1 VVFLGRVLVEKK
13 NKNKKKKKTKE
24 TEGEAAANDIA
35 TPVENKKLSTSE
47 KKEKG
52 AQTEAKPSNVRTYP
66 NGLVIE
72 DISMGKPDGKRADL
86 GKKVTHLILIL

>member
-1 VVFLGRVLVEKK
+1 MVFLGRVLAEKK
-13 NKNKKKKKTKE
+13 NKKKKKKTKE

-35 TPVENKKLSTSE
+35 TPVQNKKLSTSE

-52 AQTEAKPSNVRTYP
+52 QTEAKPSNVRTYP